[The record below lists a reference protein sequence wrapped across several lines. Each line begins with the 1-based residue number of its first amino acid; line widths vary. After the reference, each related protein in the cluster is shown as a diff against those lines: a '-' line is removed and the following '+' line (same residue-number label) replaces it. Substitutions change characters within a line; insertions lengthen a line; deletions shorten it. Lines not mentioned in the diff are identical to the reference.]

1 MGFSFD
7 TDTQNGVCII
17 SCKGRLM
24 DKSEAIEFI
33 SEIDDNL
40 IDGIK
45 HFVLDFGQLEY
56 INSSGLGV
64 FINLLTR
71 IRNAGGD
78 LILCEIG
85 EKIKQLMLITKL
97 NSVFTITETTEEAL
111 SRLAQPTQ

>member
-7 TDTQNGVCII
+7 TDSLNGVCII
-17 SCKGRLM
+17 NCKGRLM
-24 DKSEAIEFI
+24 DKSEATEFTA
-33 SEIDDNL
+33 EIDDNL

-45 HFVLDFGQLEY
+45 HFVLDFSELEY

-71 IRNAGGD
+71 IRNTGGE
-78 LILCEIG
+78 LILCQIG
-85 EKIKQLMLITKL
+85 DKIKQLMLITKL

>member
-7 TDTQNGVCII
+7 TETQNGVCII

-33 SEIDDNL
+33 SEIDDHL
-40 IDGIK
+40 IDGVK
-45 HFVLDFGQLEY
+45 YFVLNFSNLEY

-71 IRNAGGD
+71 IRNAGGE
-78 LILCEIG
+78 LILTQIG
-85 EKIKQLMLITKL
+85 DKIQQLMLITKL
-97 NSVFTITETTEEAL
+97 NSVFTITETTEDAL
-111 SRLAQPTQ
+111 LRLVQPTQ